1 MILYFLQDPREALIV
16 SLKREVKILEQENS
30 HLHKLLELA
39 EYDSTTTAAIAGSA
53 APGNIPNQIMNG
65 DGGRGV
71 FKLILITLALFSKNL
86 CLLTLR

>member
-1 MILYFLQDPREALIV
+1 M
-16 SLKREVKILEQENS
+16 KILEQENS

-39 EYDSTTTAAIAGSA
+39 EYDSATTAAIAGSA

-71 FKLILITLALFSKNL
+71 FKLILITLALFSKSFII
-86 CLLTLR
+86 CLLILTGKITNR